1 MFGHSDG
8 NYELLQK
15 LFMLGYQNHI
25 LPETL
30 GQWSFIAYDAQALFL
45 PAEGCQLHMF
55 DSSKTD

>member
-8 NYELLQK
+8 NYEFLQK

-30 GQWSFIAYDAQALFL
+30 GQYSFDTLITTVSRI
-45 PAEGCQLHMF
+45 F
-55 DSSKTD
+55 DD